1 MFPINQPGG
10 AVSCPSLVLR
20 VADPGGIDEE
30 PPVLCVLEERVVDPR
45 LGGLGLGDDRRQVVG
60 DEDREDA
67 PEERPGG
74 IETGDHVAR
83 RLAEGQPDVH
93 VPGPHRH
100 HDEGVDDPASLG
112 VGIEDDPHPPEVTL
126 ELLARIAVSTAS
138 SMSSRVAN

>member
-1 MFPINQPGG
+1 VDAHARTLRTPRLGPALGIGQVDERPTLEEPTAHEGHL
-10 AVSCPSLVLR
+10 ALDPRLVLR

-74 IETGDHVAR
+74 PA
-83 RLAEGQPDVH
+83 
-93 VPGPHRH
+93 
-100 HDEGVDDPASLG
+100 DPPINSSVSWSSPPLRSSPRAAAAS
-112 VGIEDDPHPPEVTL
+112 T
-126 ELLARIAVSTAS
+126 
-138 SMSSRVAN
+138 